1 MKEAK
6 ETRSHGIK
14 TITDNVLLLVT
25 AYRAQRLSR
34 YSDLI
39 ARYCEI
45 AIAPM

>member
-1 MKEAK
+1 MEEAK
-6 ETRSHGIK
+6 TRSHGIK

-25 AYRAQRLSR
+25 ACRPLMIV